1 MSEQDG
7 NHCEPI
13 KELRSMFDA
22 DGDGKLSLNSLEK
35 MMKAAGIELE
45 EDELKN
51 ILEEIDPDGRGKID
65 FSKLL
70 SVMAK
75 EMKKRDSDEEIIEA
89 FKFFD
94 KEGTGL
100 VNAAELRRIMTTM
113 GQKLSEQ
120 EVDDMIKQA
129 NVDENGNIDYCK
141 FIQKMQAKWKNCLP
155 SQ

>member
-1 MSEQDG
+1 MSKQDE

-13 KELRSMFDA
+13 KELCSMFDA

-45 EDELKN
+45 DDELKN

-100 VNAAELRRIMTTM
+100 VNAAELRRVMTTM

-129 NVDENGNIDYCK
+129 DVDENGNIDYCK